1 MFFDPGVQQFTAGE
15 LVTRSDTARAFLIA
29 DLLFPFI
36 YAGWVGLAMLRA
48 GRRLGGTPRW
58 VLAGVGAL
66 VLAGVCDLAENALL
80 LVATGGWE
88 PRIVDLA
95 HGIAIPKLVFFAI
108 GAVLALATLAWAVRR
123 REPAGSAGSSNRP
136 T

>member
-1 MFFDPGVQQFTAGE
+1 VQQYTAGE

-29 DLLFPFI
+29 DLLFPFV
-36 YAGWVGLAMLRA
+36 YAGWVGLAMLRV

-58 VLAGVGAL
+58 VLAGVAAL
-66 VLAGVCDLAENALL
+66 ALAGLCDLAENALL

-88 PRIVDLA
+88 PRMVDLA
-95 HGIAIPKLVFFAI
+95 HTIAIPKLALFVI
-108 GAVLALATLAWAVRR
+108 GAVVALATLAWALRR
-123 REPAGSAGSSNRP
+123 REPAGSAGSSVRP